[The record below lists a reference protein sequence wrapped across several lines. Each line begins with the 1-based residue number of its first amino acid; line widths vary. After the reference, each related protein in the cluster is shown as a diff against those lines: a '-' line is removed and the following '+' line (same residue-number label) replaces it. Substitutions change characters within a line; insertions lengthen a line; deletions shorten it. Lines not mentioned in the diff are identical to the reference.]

1 MITISYPDLA
11 LLGGLDPATGEVR
24 GMSTSVYPDACF
36 PQRNISVIL
45 IFFFGHSTLFLFLK
59 TIDTLPPNMNL
70 PLLSCDVLETLWGS
84 YEHHRLSSKKLGFS
98 CFTCWLSSLVLQ
110 PGKKKNPNQP
120 HAQKPR
126 WTGSYQQDTTLY
138 LTLPSPQSPIHS
150 SFNCF

>member
-24 GMSTSVYPDACF
+24 GMSTSVHPNACF

-45 IFFFGHSTLFLFLK
+45 IFFCHSINFSFLK
-59 TIDTLPPNMNL
+59 TIDALPPNMNL
-70 PLLSCDVLETLWGS
+70 PLLSCDVLETLWDS
-84 YEHHRLSSKKLGFS
+84 YEHHRLSSKKLSFS

-110 PGKKKNPNQP
+110 PGKKKNPKQP

-126 WTGSYQQDTTLY
+126 QTGSYQQNTTLY
-138 LTLPSPQSPIHS
+138 LTLPSPQSPNP
-150 SFNCF
+150 FQF